1 MAGQLVVRVH
11 LDWTDPGH
19 YDRDRSLPCR
29 ICTTATRM
37 RDGRGE
43 ACHQSCAED
52 EIARELLGAGRAQI
66 ADERVPA
73 VSWSVVNERLA
84 TAGGPR

>member
-1 MAGQLVVRVH
+1 MAGLLVVRVR
-11 LDWTDPGH
+11 LDWTAPGH

-29 ICTTATRM
+29 ICATATKM

-52 EIARELLGAGRAQI
+52 EIARELLGTGRARI
-66 ADERVPA
+66 TDERVPA
-73 VSWSVVNERLA
+73 PAHTLREVTR
-84 TAGGPR
+84 

>member
-1 MAGQLVVRVH
+1 MAGELLVRVR
-11 LDWTDPGH
+11 LDWTGPGH
-19 YDRDRSLPCR
+19 YEHGRSRSCR
-29 ICTTATRM
+29 VCDTPTQM

-52 EIARELLGAGRAQI
+52 ELARELLGTGRARI

-73 VSWSVVNERLA
+73 PAQLSGDRRPAPS
-84 TAGGPR
+84 GGAR

>member
-1 MAGQLVVRVH
+1 MAGELLVRVR
-11 LDWTDPGH
+11 LDWTGPEH
-19 YDRDRSLPCR
+19 YEHGRSRPCR
-29 ICTTATRM
+29 VCDTPTQM

-52 EIARELLGAGRAQI
+52 ELARELLGTGRARI

-73 VSWSVVNERLA
+73 PTRLA
-84 TAGGPR
+84 GDRPARSGGAR

>member
-11 LDWTDPGH
+11 LDWTAPGH
-19 YDRDRSLPCR
+19 YEAGVSLPCR
-29 ICTTATRM
+29 VCLTATHM

-52 EIARELLGAGRAQI
+52 EIARELLGAGRALI

-73 VSWSVVNERLA
+73 PA
-84 TAGGPR
+84 TLAGGSPVLAGGAR